1 MNKIP
6 FEVFEP
12 IEDIGLFKNAC
23 DNCRE
28 IEEFNK
34 FYKTANYE
42 IKEIF
47 KAYSDNS
54 KFLDDFVFDKHL
66 NEITENDLKERY
78 RVLSK
83 EMAKLNFQ

>member
-1 MNKIP
+1 MPSMMNKIP

-47 KAYSDNS
+47 KA
-54 KFLDDFVFDKHL
+54 
-66 NEITENDLKERY
+66 
-78 RVLSK
+78 
-83 EMAKLNFQ
+83 